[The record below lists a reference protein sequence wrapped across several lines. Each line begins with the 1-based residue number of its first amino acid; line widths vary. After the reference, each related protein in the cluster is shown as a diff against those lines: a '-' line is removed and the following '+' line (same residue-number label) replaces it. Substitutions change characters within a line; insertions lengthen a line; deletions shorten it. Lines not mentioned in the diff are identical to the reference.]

1 MDTGEN
7 VRGHTGKDGSKSAFH
22 SLVATNLKMLL
33 LVPTLCTDTTNH
45 SFHIIHGFFAL
56 RVMVRVI
63 LFLGK
68 SVHCCFLDTR
78 VDVDYIV
85 AAATPWSSQPDY
97 HLRALCYNEHIGY
110 SVVTKAAN
118 LCMCRLLPEAAVAIG
133 ARKPNPSGH
142 TSHRPK
148 TDRRWSYNRH

>member
-1 MDTGEN
+1 VCSHAGN
-7 VRGHTGKDGSKSAFH
+7 NGSKSALC
-22 SLVATNLKMLL
+22 SLFPTNLKMLL
-33 LVPTLCTDTTNH
+33 LVPTLFTDTTDH
-45 SFHIIHGFFAL
+45 SSHIIHGFFAL
-56 RVMVRVI
+56 RVMVRVV

-85 AAATPWSSQPDY
+85 AAATPWSLQPDY
-97 HLRALCYNEHIGY
+97 HLRALCYNEH